1 MFVMVMSVR
10 RSNAVT
16 ETVSKQININHNNL
30 NNLKNIN
37 CINNH
42 LKIIQT
48 SGINTNSDCC
58 AIDKSI
64 KQILP
69 ITVDTTTILSPS
81 ALTSA
86 QSAQIPNTFLLTELN
101 NYRKPPTIQVRTS
114 KQMFKQRQKSALR
127 CHLVSLPTNLHEP
140 CFSLVCGR
148 LFHRHLACLSFQVPV
163 ATILNDLSPVPAAP
177 AKDCKSKKLRFL
189 MSPMTPLGI
198 SSNSPDVKAM
208 R

>member
-58 AIDKSI
+58 TLDKSI
-64 KQILP
+64 KQILH

-86 QSAQIPNTFLLTELN
+86 QSAQIPSTFLLTELN
-101 NYRKPPTIQVRTS
+101 NYRKPPTIQVRTA
-114 KQMFKQRQKSALR
+114 KQMFEQRQHSAL
-127 CHLVSLPTNLHEP
+127 
-140 CFSLVCGR
+140 
-148 LFHRHLACLSFQVPV
+148 
-163 ATILNDLSPVPAAP
+163 
-177 AKDCKSKKLRFL
+177 
-189 MSPMTPLGI
+189 
-198 SSNSPDVKAM
+198 
-208 R
+208 